1 MKSDVVEIGNTEM
14 LIKEYN
20 GQRVVTFK
28 DIDTVH
34 QRPTGTARKTFNRNR
49 KRFEAGKHY
58 FVLKTD
64 EETRK
69 NPNVRLMD
77 IRNITV
83 PNRGITVL
91 TERGYLMLVKAF
103 TDDLSWQV
111 QDRLVEVYF
120 KAREQQQE
128 KSEGSR
134 LNYNNPNDTTTTP
147 APRNISWY
155 SRNVWKF
162 DGICKF
168 LSCDY
173 RYLIGRLVFLLKK
186 EFDIDRACLIY
197 ELEKG
202 VPPRYILDVV
212 GYFDDISKR
221 AEEVIDTL
229 YYGGALQFGTL
240 ENMKKYD
247 RQNHRK

>member
-34 QRPTGTARKTFNRNR
+34 QTAKDTAKRNFNRNKKHFVEGEDYILATR
-49 KRFEAGKHY
+49 ENLKRDN
-58 FVLKTD
+58 LS
-64 EETRK
+64 
-69 NPNVRLMD
+69 LL
-77 IRNITV
+77 NIDV
-83 PNRGITVL
+83 PARGITLL
-91 TERGYLMLVKAF
+91 TESGYLMIVKSL

-111 QDRLVEVYF
+111 QRQLVNTYF

-128 KSEGSR
+128 RSEGIR

-147 APRNISWY
+147 APRNTSWY

-173 RYLIGRLVFLLKK
+173 RYLIGRLMFLLRK
-186 EFDIDRACLIY
+186 EFDVDRACLIY

-202 VPPRYILDVV
+202 VTPRYILDVV
-212 GYFDDISKR
+212 GYFDDMSKR
-221 AEEVIDTL
+221 AEEVIDTI
-229 YYGGALQFGTL
+229 YYDGALKYGTL
-240 ENMKKYD
+240 ENLNKHCK
-247 RQNHRK
+247 

>member
-34 QRPTGTARKTFNRNR
+34 QRPKGTANRNF
-49 KRFEAGKHY
+49 KQNQKH
-58 FVLKTD
+58 FVEGEDYMKVCVD
-64 EETRK
+64 E
-69 NPNVRLMD
+69 
-77 IRNITV
+77 IRNCKLWDISNKARADVTLIT
-83 PNRGITVL
+83 
-91 TERGYLMLVKAF
+91 ESGYLMIVKSL

-111 QDRLVEVYF
+111 QRQLVNTYF

-162 DGICKF
+162 DAVCKF
-168 LSCDY
+168 LDCDY
-173 RYLIGRLVFLLKK
+173 RYLIGRMMFLLKK

-247 RQNHRK
+247 RQNHKK